1 MGRVVDSSIDK
12 TSADEV
18 RARVVNPAGN
28 VGEGK
33 ATGEDTAIAEAL
45 KDADR
50 KGTENDEH
58 EEEDEQGDEDD
69 DEDEE

>member
-12 TSADEV
+12 TSGEEV

-33 ATGEDTAIAEAL
+33 ATDEDTAIAEAL

-50 KGTENDEH
+50 KGTENDEQ
-58 EEEDEQGDEDD
+58 EQKDEQGDEDD
-69 DEDEE
+69 DKDEE